1 MLANSLWV
9 NLFIACLFSL
19 VSCTTTADEQ
29 QTGKGIQVNSH
40 TPKVNKRDSIPP
52 KSKVFSFSID
62 YLTGKFDPATHPD
75 FVKVE
80 NKYAD
85 REGLYLRKDTYEA
98 FKKMYASAKTDGVQ
112 LVIRSATRNFDY
124 QKGIWEA
131 KWSGKRKVEDKNLAT
146 SIKDPTER
154 ALKILEYS
162 SMPGTSR
169 HHWGTDMDLNAFAN
183 SFFEKGEGLKIYEWL
198 SQHASEY
205 GFCQPYSPKG
215 TERPYGYNEEK
226 WHWSYLPIAKQ
237 LTDQAKAQLKNEM
250 ISGFRGAETVTS
262 INVVEKYVLGINQ
275 ECL

>member
-9 NLFIACLFSL
+9 NLFIACLFLL

-29 QTGKGIQVNSH
+29 QTEKGIQVNSH
-40 TPKVNKRDSIPP
+40 TSKVNKSDSIPP

-131 KWSGKRKVEDKNLAT
+131 KWSGKRKVENKNLAT

-169 HHWGTDMDLNAFAN
+169 HHWGTDMDLNAFTN